1 MTITHEPIV
10 TDSKRKAPAEP
21 SGNGIGGKVGNRA
34 RDAQRGA
41 RPGDGAENSAAPS
54 DSASRSTT
62 SPLRTLG
69 SHVGGRRLRGLG
81 ARLHA
86 SSPYSDRPASIRDV
100 VSYTA
105 AGGWIPGECA
115 WWWESLGYVWGVVI
129 AIPTAVVGNS
139 ILWIT
144 HKFGRAMVA
153 GLIFSLLWFVSFLPP
168 DLSFCAHSWRA
179 FGLEFYAALI
189 ALAFV
194 AVISSRPRGSA

>member
-1 MTITHEPIV
+1 MTITHEPI
-10 TDSKRKAPAEP
+10 TDSKRNDHAEP
-21 SGNGIGGKVGNRA
+21 SGSGIDRKIRNRA

-41 RPGDGAENSAAPS
+41 RPGDGAENSTAPS
-54 DSASRSTT
+54 DSTTRSTT
-62 SPLRTLG
+62 PLRTTLG
-69 SHVGGRRLRGLG
+69 SHVGGRLRGLG

-105 AGGWIPGECA
+105 AGGWIPGEHD
-115 WWWESLGYVWGVVI
+115 WWWESPGYAWGVVI
-129 AIPTAVVGNS
+129 AIPLAVVGNS

-168 DLSFCAHSWRA
+168 DLSFCAQSWRA
-179 FGLEFYAALI
+179 FGLECYAALI

-194 AVISSRPRGSA
+194 AVISSRPRGSTS